1 MSEPESSSEDA
12 LAEAIE
18 ENPEAVAEFVRKLDV
33 VNELLDNLQF
43 ASAMMDDEAV
53 EGLTGMALDVS
64 ENSDKLVE
72 SAEGLST
79 DETVNLATTVGENGT
94 ELSEAVETLVELQ
107 QSGTLE
113 DLTEASQI
121 VSLASG
127 AMDDEMVMELAG
139 TGDLLAESADGLATR
154 ETVELAGAVGENG
167 EELSEAVD
175 TIVELQESGTLDDLA
190 GAAQMVSLASGAMDD
205 EMVTTLAQAGNNL
218 GEVAD
223 AAADPA
229 ASRGLEM
236 LLQSISES
244 CVHEE
249 PPERMGVVGLMKAI
263 RDPDVQRG
271 LGFWMS
277 VARNAGMMINERT
290 CPPDEQQP

>member
-1 MSEPESSSEDA
+1 MSEPEPSTEDA

-18 ENPEAVAEFVRKLDV
+18 ENPEAVAEFVRKLDA
-33 VNELLDNLQF
+33 VNELLDVLQF
-43 ASAMMDDEAV
+43 ASGMMDDEAV
-53 EGLTGMALDVS
+53 EGLTEMALDVS

-79 DETVNLATTVGENGT
+79 DETVDLATTVGENGT
-94 ELSEAVETLVELQ
+94 ELSAAVETLVELQ
-107 QSGTLE
+107 RSGTLE
-113 DLTEASQI
+113 DLTQASQI
-121 VSLASG
+121 VSLAGG

-139 TGDLLAESADGLATR
+139 TGDLLVESADGLATR
-154 ETVELAGAVGENG
+154 ETVELADSVGENG
-167 EELSEAVD
+167 ESLSEAVD

-190 GAAQMVSLASGAMDD
+190 GAAQIVSLAGGAMDD

-229 ASRGLEM
+229 AARGIEM

-249 PPERMGVVGLMKAI
+249 PPERMGVIGLTKAI

-277 VARNAGMMINERT
+277 VAKNAGVMINERT
-290 CPPDEQQP
+290 CPSEEQ